1 MSKKLGKLVKEAR
14 AAKGLTQAQLADKV
28 AGLTASDVSKIERGE
43 KEPEESIVKQ
53 IAKALGVTQV
63 SLVSAMS
70 GKTSSAKKGTGKT
83 GSASGDLKLTAA
95 EKKLVNLYRKA
106 DAETKKA
113 AMDLLAGESS
123 SLMNILGSLL
133 GGQSGKKQDDTMSA
147 MLSGVM
153 EMLKKQGQ

>member
-14 AAKGLTQAQLADKV
+14 TAKGLTQAQLAEKV
-28 AGLTASDVSKIERGE
+28 LGLTASDVSKIERGE

-70 GKTSSAKKGTGKT
+70 GKSSSAKTGTGK
-83 GSASGDLKLTAA
+83 SATAASDMKLTAA
-95 EKKLVNLYRKA
+95 EKKLVTLYRKA
-106 DAETKKA
+106 DADTKKA

-123 SLMNILGSLL
+123 SLMDILGSLL
-133 GGQSGKKQDDTMSA
+133 GGQNGKKQDDTMSA
-147 MLSGVM
+147 MLSGLM
-153 EMLKKQGQ
+153 EMLKKQS

>member
-14 AAKGLTQAQLADKV
+14 TAKGLTQAQLADKV
-28 AGLTASDVSKIERGE
+28 SGLTASDVSKIERGE

-70 GKTSSAKKGTGKT
+70 GKSSSAKTGTGKT
-83 GSASGDLKLTAA
+83 ASAAGDLKLTAA

-123 SLMNILGSLL
+123 SLMDILGSLL
-133 GGQSGKKQDDTMSA
+133 GGQNGKKQDDTMSA

-153 EMLKKQGQ
+153 EMLKKQS

>member
-14 AAKGLTQAQLADKV
+14 TAKGLTQAQLAEKV
-28 AGLTASDVSKIERGE
+28 SGLTASDVSKIERGE

-70 GKTSSAKKGTGKT
+70 GKSSSAKTGTGK
-83 GSASGDLKLTAA
+83 SATAASDMKLTAA
-95 EKKLVNLYRKA
+95 EKKLVTLYRKA
-106 DAETKKA
+106 DADTKKA

-123 SLMNILGSLL
+123 SLMDILGSLL
-133 GGQSGKKQDDTMSA
+133 GGQNGKKQDDTMSA
-147 MLSGVM
+147 MLSGLM
-153 EMLKKQGQ
+153 EMLKKQS

>member
-14 AAKGLTQAQLADKV
+14 TAKGLTQAQLADKV
-28 AGLTASDVSKIERGE
+28 SGLTASDVSKIERGE
-43 KEPEESIVKQ
+43 KEPAETVVKQ

-70 GKTSSAKKGTGKT
+70 GKTSSPKTGTGKT
-83 GSASGDLKLTAA
+83 ASASDGLKLTAA
-95 EKKLVNLYRKA
+95 EKKLLNLYRKA
-106 DAETKKA
+106 DADTRKA

-123 SLMNILGSLL
+123 SLMNVLGSLL
-133 GGQSGKKQDDTMSA
+133 SGQSGKKEDDTMSA

-153 EMLKKQGQ
+153 EMLKKQG